1 VALTFDAGSDVGSA
15 ATILDALA
23 AQGIRATFGMTGAW
37 AEAHPGLVRR
47 MVAEGHQLLNH
58 SYDHPSFTGSSTG
71 RPPLSAAQRVDELTR
86 TEAVLAG
93 LGAGARPWFRPPY
106 GDTDTSVDADV
117 GAAGYSYD
125 VLWTVDSLG
134 WKGIPADQI
143 VARCLEG
150 AVPGA
155 ILLLHVGSASA
166 DGAALPAI
174 IEGLRAQGYAF
185 DTVAGV
191 VG

>member
-1 VALTFDAGSDVGSA
+1 VG
-15 ATILDALA
+15 
-23 AQGIRATFGMTGAW
+23 R
-37 AEAHPGLVRR
+37 
-47 MVAEGHQLLNH
+47 
-58 SYDHPSFTGSSTG
+58 
-71 RPPLSAAQRVDELTR
+71 
-86 TEAVLAG
+86 
-93 LGAGARPWFRPPY
+93 LGYR
-106 GDTDTSVDADV
+106 
-117 GAAGYSYD
+117 YD

-134 WKGIPADQI
+134 WKGIPVDQI

-155 ILLLHVGSASA
+155 ILLFHVGSASA

-174 IEGLRAQGYAF
+174 IDGLRAQGYGF